1 MGDEVNNAAR
11 PPAQKRL
18 GPILLS
24 PGWGTK
30 QVVAF
35 LFVICIS
42 QSMNEFANVMTPLV
56 LGQQLHLPKENQGSL
71 VGMLGATQQFG
82 TLLCILAAGAL
93 ADMFGRRVLL
103 LYTLTGY
110 FICLLTYPFLS
121 TVFALFL
128 LRFAWGVFFT
138 GYNAGAPTL
147 SMDIP
152 DNNSRGKFNS
162 LVLLAPLLVASA
174 FVLGASRLPA
184 LFRDLFSDPQL
195 ALTWTFG
202 LVSIIP
208 LIGAASTILFF
219 KEPER
224 RSPGEGGFFQRM
236 GTIFSNIRSVLAYAG
251 KNKKFGVMLF
261 IGSVVRTDTLIIGS
275 FLGLWVVNAGREGGI
290 DAIEATKTAGL
301 LASIRFGMKILGS
314 PLFGF
319 INDKVNR
326 VALMLI
332 ALAMMTLAFAFFGLI
347 TDVFGV
353 WMIVAVVLIGF
364 AESAEALA
372 SQTLLA
378 QEAPPEL
385 RGSSVG
391 VFTFLGTISLLL
403 VNLLG
408 GYLFDKL
415 GYSAPF
421 MMEAALHLLVLVIAV
436 IILRKGGAPAQA
448 R

>member
-1 MGDEVNNAAR
+1 
-11 PPAQKRL
+11 
-18 GPILLS
+18 
-24 PGWGTK
+24 
-30 QVVAF
+30 
-35 LFVICIS
+35 
-42 QSMNEFANVMTPLV
+42 MNEFANVMMPLI
-56 LGQQLHLPKENQGSL
+56 LEQKLHLPKENQGSL
-71 VGMLGATQQFG
+71 LGMLGATQQFG

-93 ADMFGRRVLL
+93 ADMLGRRVLL
-103 LYTLTGY
+103 IYTLTGY
-110 FICLLTYPFLS
+110 FICLFTYPFLS
-121 TVFALFL
+121 SVFALFL

-147 SMDIP
+147 AMDIP

-162 LVLLAPLLVASA
+162 IVLLGPLMVASA

-184 LFRDLFSDPQL
+184 LFRDAFSDPQI
-195 ALTWTFG
+195 ALIWTFG

-219 KEPER
+219 KEPEGR
-224 RSPGEGGFFQRM
+224 RSPAEGGLFQRM
-236 GTIFSNIRSVLAYAG
+236 GTISSNVRSVLAYAG

-275 FLGLWVVNAGREGGI
+275 FLGLWIVNAGREGGI

-301 LASIRFGMKILGS
+301 LASIRFGTKVLGS
-314 PLFGF
+314 PFFGF
-319 INDKVNR
+319 INDKVDR

-332 ALAMMTLAFAFFGLI
+332 SLAMMTLAFAFFGLI
-347 TDVFGV
+347 TDVFSV

-391 VFTFLGTISLLL
+391 VFTFLGTCSLMA

-421 MMEAALHLLVLVIAV
+421 LMEAVLHLMVLVIAV
-436 IILRKGGAPAQA
+436 IILRKGAAPAQT

>member
-1 MGDEVNNAAR
+1 MGDEVDNEAR

-24 PGWGTK
+24 PGYGTK

-42 QSMNEFANVMTPLV
+42 QSMNEFANVMMPLI
-56 LGQQLHLPKENQGSL
+56 LEQLNLPKQNQGSL
-71 VGMLGATQQFG
+71 LGMLGATQQFG

-110 FICLLTYPFLS
+110 FFCLFTYPFLS
-121 TVFALFL
+121 SVFSLFL

-138 GYNAGAPTL
+138 GYNVGAPTL
-147 SMDIP
+147 AMDIP

-162 LVLLAPLLVASA
+162 IVLLVPLLVASA

-184 LFRDLFSDPQL
+184 HFRHLFGDPEL
-195 ALTWTFG
+195 ALIWTFG

-224 RSPGEGGFFQRM
+224 RRSPAEGGFFQRM
-236 GTIFSNIRSVLAYAG
+236 GTISSNVRSVLAYAG

-261 IGSVVRTDTLIIGS
+261 IGSVVRTDTLIVGS
-275 FLGLWVVNAGREGGI
+275 FLGLWIVNAGREHGI

-301 LASIRFGMKILGS
+301 LASIRFGTKVLGS
-314 PLFGF
+314 PFFGF
-319 INDKVNR
+319 INDKVDR

-332 ALAMMTLAFAFFGLI
+332 SLAMMTLAFAFFGLI
-347 TDVFGV
+347 TDVFSG

-391 VFTFLGTISLLL
+391 VFTFLGTGSLMA

-415 GYSAPF
+415 GYSSPF
-421 MMEAALHLLVLVIAV
+421 LMESVLHLTVLAIAVLVL
-436 IILRKGGAPAQA
+436 RKSKVAA
-448 R
+448 

>member
-1 MGDEVNNAAR
+1 
-11 PPAQKRL
+11 
-18 GPILLS
+18 
-24 PGWGTK
+24 
-30 QVVAF
+30 
-35 LFVICIS
+35 
-42 QSMNEFANVMTPLV
+42 
-56 LGQQLHLPKENQGSL
+56 
-71 VGMLGATQQFG
+71 
-82 TLLCILAAGAL
+82 
-93 ADMFGRRVLL
+93 
-103 LYTLTGY
+103 
-110 FICLLTYPFLS
+110 
-121 TVFALFL
+121 
-128 LRFAWGVFFT
+128 
-138 GYNAGAPTL
+138 
-147 SMDIP
+147 
-152 DNNSRGKFNS
+152 
-162 LVLLAPLLVASA
+162 
-174 FVLGASRLPA
+174 
-184 LFRDLFSDPQL
+184 
-195 ALTWTFG
+195 
-202 LVSIIP
+202 
-208 LIGAASTILFF
+208 
-219 KEPER
+219 
-224 RSPGEGGFFQRM
+224 M

-275 FLGLWVVNAGREGGI
+275 FLGLWVVNAAREGGI

-326 VALMLI
+326 VALMLT
-332 ALAMMTLAFAFFGLI
+332 ALGMMTLAFAFFGLI

-364 AESAEALA
+364 SESAEALA

-421 MMEAALHLLVLVIAV
+421 MMEAVLHLMVLVIAV
-436 IILRKGGAPAQA
+436 IILRKGAAPAQT

>member
-1 MGDEVNNAAR
+1 MVDEVDNEAR

-24 PGWGTK
+24 PGYGTK

-42 QSMNEFANVMTPLV
+42 QSMNEFANVMMPLI
-56 LGQQLHLPKENQGSL
+56 LEQQLHLPKENQGSL
-71 VGMLGATQQFG
+71 LGMLGATQQFG

-103 LYTLTGY
+103 VYTLTGY
-110 FICLLTYPFLS
+110 FICLFIYPFLS
-121 TVFALFL
+121 SVFALFL

-147 SMDIP
+147 AMDIP

-162 LVLLAPLLVASA
+162 IVLLVPLLVASA

-195 ALTWTFG
+195 ALIWTFG

-224 RSPGEGGFFQRM
+224 RRSPAEGGFFQRI
-236 GTIFSNIRSVLAYAG
+236 GTISSNVRSVLAYAG

-275 FLGLWVVNAGREGGI
+275 FLGLWIVNAGREGGI

-301 LASIRFGMKILGS
+301 LASVRFGTKVLGS
-314 PLFGF
+314 PFFGF
-319 INDKVNR
+319 INDKVDR

-332 ALAMMTLAFAFFGLI
+332 SLAMMTLAFAFFGLI
-347 TDVFGV
+347 TDVFSI

-391 VFTFLGTISLLL
+391 VFTFLGTCSLMA

-421 MMEAALHLLVLVIAV
+421 LMEAVLHLTVLVIAV
-436 IILRKGGAPAQA
+436 SVLRKRKVAA
-448 R
+448 